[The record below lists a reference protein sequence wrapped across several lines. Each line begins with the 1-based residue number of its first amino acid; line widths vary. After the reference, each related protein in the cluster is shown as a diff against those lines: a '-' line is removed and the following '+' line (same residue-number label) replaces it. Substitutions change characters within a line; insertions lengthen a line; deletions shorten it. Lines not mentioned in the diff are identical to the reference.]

1 MSDKRKTSPIWTHFV
16 EIGKDRAQCKYCKN
30 SLSTVSGSIGNLSRH
45 MKRKHPATPI
55 NTERQ
60 MPSLVQVLESCDDE
74 VQCAIST
81 TTPHTT
87 ENATGGATNCSS
99 PKANRKTQP
108 NITQFLQ
115 RPPPTRKVEK
125 IDLQILKMIVKGHHS
140 FRIVEEPEFKAL
152 LELVSRCPN
161 YRLPSRK
168 KISNAL
174 LLSSYNRAVFFLHWI
189 ELLYGNRCTGVLS
202 SATIS
207 ASRTR
212 VTIICEFCSCQNM
225 NWQLTKILGRNTS
238 QVNVTY

>member
-1 MSDKRKTSPIWTHFV
+1 MSDKRKTSPIWKHFV

-30 SLSTVSGSIGNLSRH
+30 SLSTVYGSIGNLSRH

-174 LLSSYNRAVFFLHWI
+174 LLSSYND
-189 ELLYGNRCTGVLS
+189 VLEE
-202 SATIS
+202 
-207 ASRTR
+207 
-212 VTIICEFCSCQNM
+212 VK
-225 NWQLTKILGRNTS
+225 TKIQTAS
-238 QVNVTY
+238 AIVAT